1 MRVLSSTE
9 VESLLS
15 NFPNTRLSYEVP
27 VHKNDPQAHTSGYKC
42 FILPKG
48 RRCIAWATEWNQK
61 KVFACIDVV
70 GGKYTSVSPAI
81 RKFQQ
86 ENGWY
91 PGNIRIFD
99 TCFHSSLVYGTVF
112 SGVVFRMDTSLNPNG
127 GGVVSLF
134 SIHNVYWYKGEP
146 VPPLTLSRHIQLCE
160 KIFAEREIRQVSYTK
175 INSIIFGLPVLCNTD
190 EDAERLIPSLPYDTF
205 AIQYRNNMNTRI
217 FQRIIRSDDDVSN
230 TIHSAPA
237 AAPAPAPAPPGPIVM
252 PKPLPLSYSKSRPL
266 LTRHMFVPPPD
277 EMLTNIQ
284 ATFIVRP
291 NIQNDIYELFV
302 RPVGRNQTEPVFHN
316 FAHIPNYKTSMMMNR
331 LFRNIREN
339 ERLDALEESE
349 TEEEFENVDPDKYV
363 SLTTEYTMLCRFHKR
378 FCRWVPVQVVSSSS
392 MSSMS
397 SMSSII
403 TDQQVKQ
410 HEIRYLNTRRGGA
423 RY

>member
-15 NFPNTRLSYEVP
+15 NFPVTRLSYEVP
-27 VHKNDPQAHTSGYKC
+27 VHKNDPQAYASGYKC

-48 RRCIAWATEWNQK
+48 RRCVAWATEWNHK
-61 KVFACIDVV
+61 KVFACIDVA
-70 GGKYTSVSPAI
+70 GGKHVSVSPAL

-91 PGNIRIFD
+91 PGNVRIFD

-127 GGVVSLF
+127 GGLVSLF
-134 SIHNVYWYKGEP
+134 SIHNVYWYKGDP
-146 VPPLTLSRHIQLCE
+146 IQPLTLTRHIQLCE
-160 KIFAEREIRQVSYTK
+160 KIFSEREIRQVSYTK

-217 FQRIIRSDDDVSN
+217 FQRIIRSDESN
-230 TIHSAPA
+230 TVISNTRHFAPVSAPL
-237 AAPAPAPAPPGPIVM
+237 PAPVVM
-252 PKPLPLSYSKSRPL
+252 PKPLPQSHTHSRPL
-266 LTRHMFVPPPD
+266 LTRHIFVPPSD
-277 EMLTNIQ
+277 DMLTNIQ

-302 RPVGRNQTEPVFHN
+302 RPIGRNQTEPVFHN

-363 SLTTEYTMLCRFHKR
+363 SLTKEYTMLCRFHKR
-378 FCRWVPVQVVSSSS
+378 FCRWVPIQVSSSA
-392 MSSMS
+392 
-397 SMSSII
+397 SSII